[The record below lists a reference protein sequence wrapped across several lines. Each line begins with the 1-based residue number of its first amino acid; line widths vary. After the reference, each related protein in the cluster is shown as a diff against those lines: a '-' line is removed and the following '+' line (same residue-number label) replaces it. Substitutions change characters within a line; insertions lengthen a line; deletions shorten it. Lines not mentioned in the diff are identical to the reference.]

1 MPRLIYRR
9 YLDTKWTKS
18 NSQRRQLGPCVK
30 KFKKKIAE
38 SGVIDHL
45 REREFY
51 TKPTTERK
59 LKASAARARWNKKL
73 RDQALPPKLY

>member
-1 MPRLIYRR
+1 MILNGRKVIVNDGNWDRAL
-9 YLDTKWTKS
+9 
-18 NSQRRQLGPCVK
+18 K

>member
-1 MPRLIYRR
+1 LILNGRKVIVNDGNWDR
-9 YLDTKWTKS
+9 AL
-18 NSQRRQLGPCVK
+18 K

-38 SGVIDHL
+38 TGVIDHL

>member
-1 MPRLIYRR
+1 MILNGRKVIVNDGNWDRAL
-9 YLDTKWTKS
+9 
-18 NSQRRQLGPCVK
+18 K

-38 SGVIDHL
+38 SGVIDHW

>member
-1 MPRLIYRR
+1 LILNGRKVIVNDGNWDR
-9 YLDTKWTKS
+9 AL
-18 NSQRRQLGPCVK
+18 K

-73 RDQALPPKLY
+73 RDQALPRKLY

>member
-1 MPRLIYRR
+1 LILNGRKVIVNDGNWDR
-9 YLDTKWTKS
+9 AL
-18 NSQRRQLGPCVK
+18 K

-51 TKPTTERK
+51 TKPTTARK
-59 LKASAARARWNKKL
+59 LKANAARARWNKKL
-73 RDQALPPKLY
+73 RDQSLPPKLY